1 MEDKAIVELYFA
13 RDEQAIAQTSAKY
26 GGYCLQIS
34 YNILRSRPDAEEC
47 VNDTYLRAW
56 QTIPPERPSKLKAFL
71 GCIVRRLSLDRYR
84 YLHAARRN
92 RDMEVSFEELE
103 DCIPVRDE
111 QAHELPSLLNEFL
124 GSLSAADRRVMVK
137 RYWYAMSVQ
146 EIAADEGMT
155 VNAVTVRLYKTRNK
169 LRAFLEERGYSV

>member
-1 MEDKAIVELYFA
+1 MEDKAIVDLYFA
-13 RDEQAIAQTSAKY
+13 RDEQAIAETSAKY

-47 VNDTYLRAW
+47 VNDTYHKAW
-56 QTIPPERPSKLKAFL
+56 RSIPPERPGRLKAFL

-92 RDMEVSFEELE
+92 RDMETSFEELE
-103 DCIPVRDE
+103 ACIPVRDE
-111 QAHELPSLLNEFL
+111 QASELPVLLNEFL

-137 RYWYAMSVQ
+137 RYWYAMSAQ
-146 EIAADEGMT
+146 EVAADEGMT